1 MIYFDSAATSWPKPN
16 VVYQAMEYCM
26 KQVGANPG
34 RSGYQMALEANSIVN
49 ETRKLLAGLF
59 NINKSEQVSFTLNA
73 TEALN
78 LAIKGL
84 LQPGDH
90 VITSSMEHNSV
101 TRPLHFLSEQGVEVT
116 KVPCNSETGLILVED
131 IASAVKPNSKAIILT
146 HASNVTGTVM
156 PIKAVGK
163 LAREKGLIFIVD
175 AAQTAGVFD
184 IDVQDMCIDLLAF
197 PGHKS
202 LMGPTGTGGLCVR
215 EELKLIPLKHGGT
228 GKLSEVPGQPDVMP
242 DRYESGTVNSFG
254 IAGLGAALKYIKQ
267 VGMDKIR
274 EHELKLTEQ
283 FLLGTKNISRLKLYG
298 IKNTAGR
305 APVVA
310 FNIEG
315 RSTQEVA
322 AILHKTFNIACRAGI
337 HCAPDAH
344 KTMGTLEQKL
354 IRFSFS
360 HFNTENE
367 VSHALNCLNDI
378 VAGNAKVP
386 EYDHSCGC

>member
-1 MIYFDSAATSWPKPN
+1 MIYFDSAATSWPKPD
-16 VVYQAMEYCM
+16 VVWQSMEYCM
-26 KQVGANPG
+26 KKVGANPG
-34 RSGYQMALEANSIVN
+34 RSGYHMAIEANNIVN
-49 ETRKLLAGLF
+49 ETRELLSGLF
-59 NINKSEQVSFTLNA
+59 NINKPEQVIFTLNA

-84 LQPGDH
+84 LKTGEH

-101 TRPLHFLSEQGVEVT
+101 SRPLHYLSKHGVEVT
-116 KVPCNSETGLILVED
+116 KVLCNSETGLIRLED
-131 IASAVKPNSKAIILT
+131 IASAVKPNSKAIVLT
-146 HASNVTGTVM
+146 HASNVTGTLM
-156 PIKAVGK
+156 PVKEVGK
-163 LAREKGLIFIVD
+163 LARERGLTFIVD
-175 AAQTAGVFD
+175 AAQTAGIFD
-184 IDVQDMCIDLLAF
+184 IDVQDMCIDLMAF

-202 LMGPTGTGGLCVR
+202 LMGPTGTGGLYIR
-215 EELKLIPLKHGGT
+215 EGLKLIPLKHGGT
-228 GKLSEVPGQPDVMP
+228 GKLSEAPGQPEVMP

-254 IAGLGAALKYIKQ
+254 IAGLCAALKYIKQ
-267 VGMDKIR
+267 FGMDKIR
-274 EHELKLTEQ
+274 EHELKLTGQ
-283 FLLGTKNISRLKLYG
+283 FLEGTTNIRGLKIYGTKD
-298 IKNTAGR
+298 TTGR

-315 RSTQEVA
+315 HSTEEVA
-322 AILHKTFNIACRAGI
+322 AILHNTFNIACRVGI

-360 HFNTENE
+360 HFNTEDE

-378 VAGNAKVP
+378 IAGKAKVP

>member
-16 VVYQAMEYCM
+16 VVYQTMEYCM

-34 RSGYQMALEANSIVN
+34 RSGYQMAVEANRIVN
-49 ETRKLLAGLF
+49 ETRGLLAGLF
-59 NINKSEQVSFTLNA
+59 NINKLEQVIFTLNA

-101 TRPLHFLSEQGVEVT
+101 TRPLHFLSEQGVEVSKIT
-116 KVPCNSETGLILVED
+116 CDSETGLIRVED
-131 IASAVKPNSKAIILT
+131 IASAIKPNSKAIVLT

-156 PIKAVGK
+156 PIKEVGK
-163 LAREKGLIFIVD
+163 LARDKGLIFIVD

-184 IDVQDMCIDLLAF
+184 IDALDMCIDLLAF

-202 LMGPTGTGGLCVR
+202 LMGPTGTGGLCIR
-215 EELKLIPLKHGGT
+215 EGLNLIPLKHGGT

-254 IAGLGAALKYIKQ
+254 IAGLGAALKYIKLF
-267 VGMDKIR
+267 GMHKIR
-274 EHELKLTEQ
+274 DHELKLTAQ
-283 FLLGTKNISRLKLYG
+283 FLQGAKNINRLKIYG
-298 IKNTAGR
+298 IKNTVGR

-315 RSTQEVA
+315 RNTQEVT

-378 VAGNAKVP
+378 VAGNTKVP
-386 EYDHSCGC
+386 E